1 MKQPDAKPAII
12 LLVEDD
18 LGDQELTLRAF
29 EESKLKNELHIVD
42 DGEEAINYLLRKGKY
57 HDPATSPKPDL
68 ILLDLNLPKMDG
80 RQVLERI
87 RQEPELRRM
96 AVVVLTTS
104 RQEQDI
110 IRSYDLGCNS
120 FITKPVDM
128 VQFVQVIESLEQ
140 YWFQVVLLPPSQAA

>member
-1 MKQPDAKPAII
+1 MMQLDAKPAVI

-18 LGDQELTLRAF
+18 PGDQELTLRAF
-29 EESKLKNELHIVD
+29 EESKLKNELHIVE
-42 DGEEAINYLLRKGKY
+42 DGEEAINYLLRQGKY
-57 HDPATSPKPDL
+57 VDPASSPKPDL

-87 RQEPELRRM
+87 RHEPELRRM

-128 VQFVQVIESLEQ
+128 VQFAKVIESLEQ
-140 YWFQVVLLPPSQAA
+140 YWFQIVLLPPSQAA

>member
-1 MKQPDAKPAII
+1 MQLDAKPAII

-18 LGDQELTLRAF
+18 PGDQELTLRAF
-29 EESKLKNELHIVD
+29 EESKLKNELHIVE
-42 DGEEAINYLLRKGKY
+42 DGEEAINYLLRQGKY
-57 HDPATSPKPDL
+57 ADPVSSPKPDL

-87 RQEPELRRM
+87 RHEPELRRM

-128 VQFVQVIESLEQ
+128 VQFAKVIESLEQ
-140 YWFQVVLLPPSQAA
+140 YWFQIVLLPPSQAA

>member
-1 MKQPDAKPAII
+1 MQLDAKPAII

-18 LGDQELTLRAF
+18 PGDQELTLRAF
-29 EESKLKNELHIVD
+29 EESKLKNELHIVE
-42 DGEEAINYLLRKGKY
+42 DGEEAINYLLRQGKY
-57 HDPATSPKPDL
+57 VDAASSPKPDL

-87 RQEPELRRM
+87 RHEPELRRM

-128 VQFVQVIESLEQ
+128 VQFAKVIESLEQ
-140 YWFQVVLLPPSQAA
+140 YWFQIVLLPPSQAA